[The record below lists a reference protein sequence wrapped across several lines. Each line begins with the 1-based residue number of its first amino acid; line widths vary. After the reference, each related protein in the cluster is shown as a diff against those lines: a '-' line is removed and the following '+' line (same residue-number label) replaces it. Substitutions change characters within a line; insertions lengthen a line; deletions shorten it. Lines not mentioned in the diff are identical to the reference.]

1 MKACV
6 YSDYGP
12 PEVVSIADIPT
23 PEPKADEV
31 LVKIYATTV
40 STADWRIRSGVFPRG
55 FGTIARL
62 IYGWSKPRKQVL
74 GTEFSG
80 EIVKLGKSVTQFKV
94 GDFVIGFS
102 AGLGAHAEFKTMKAN
117 AALVHKPATMS
128 FEDAAALCFGGTT
141 ALNFLVNIG
150 RLQAGEKVLVIGAGG
165 AVGSAAVQ
173 LAKLFG
179 AEVTAVCSA
188 SKASKMKEL
197 GALRVIDYK
206 TEDFTKGQETFDV
219 ILDTIG
225 NTTFRNCSA
234 VLTDTGRLLMVAAGA
249 DDFLSMI
256 LTAIKGGKKAIG
268 GATLEKAED
277 LQKLVEFYERGVYRP
292 LIDSVFPMS
301 QIVDAHR
308 RVDSGHKTGSVVVK
322 VIS

>member
-6 YSDYGP
+6 YSGYGQP
-12 PEVVSIADIPT
+12 DVVSIAEIPT
-23 PEPKADEV
+23 PEPKIDEV
-31 LVKIYATTV
+31 LVKIHATTV
-40 STADWRIRSGVFPRG
+40 STADWRIRAGLFPRG
-55 FGTIARL
+55 FGTVARL
-62 IYGWSKPRKQVL
+62 IYGWSKPRKQVV

-80 EIVKLGKSVTQFKV
+80 EVVKVGPSVSSFKI

-102 AGLGAHAEFKTMKAN
+102 AKLGAHAEYKVMKAN
-117 AALVHKPATMS
+117 AALVHKPVNMT
-128 FEDAAALCFGGTT
+128 FEEAAALSFGGTT
-141 ALNFLVNIG
+141 ALNFLMNIG

-173 LAKLFG
+173 LAKHFG
-179 AEVTAVCSA
+179 GIVTAVCSA
-188 SKASKMKEL
+188 SKAVMMKEL
-197 GALRVIDYK
+197 GASCVIDYK
-206 TEDFTKGQETFDV
+206 AEDFTKGKETYNV

-225 NTTFRNCSA
+225 NTNFAKCRH
-234 VLTDTGRLLMVAAGA
+234 VLSDNGRLLMVSAGA

-256 LTAIKGGKKAIG
+256 FCAIKGGKKAIG

-277 LQKLVEFYERGVYRP
+277 MQQLVDLYQRGVYRP

-308 RVDSGHKTGSVVVK
+308 RVDSGHKSGSVVIK
-322 VIS
+322 VIP